1 MNWGGRASNPHV
13 DDTEGT
19 PHEDTW
25 YGRGS
30 HGWFIAPL
38 HKWAHDRARPG
49 QQRRRPLAFAVGVVK
64 KFGGALSAL
73 LAFYG

>member
-1 MNWGGRASNPHV
+1 MSEAHGKTKNELGRTGTDPHV

-30 HGWFIAPL
+30 HGWFHAPL
-38 HKWAHDRARPG
+38 YK
-49 QQRRRPLAFAVGVVK
+49 
-64 KFGGALSAL
+64 
-73 LAFYG
+73 